1 VRPIVRELY
10 EASWRVSQMVPGLSA
25 VIPIAQ
31 LLPALYQAALGH
43 RETAQVAIN
52 NVLLATTA
60 LSVLYYGFD
69 ELADLGNF
77 EDEGQDFKAAVY
89 AAVWDEADPHGYLH
103 VPGHSG
109 LKTV

>member
-1 VRPIVRELY
+1 
-10 EASWRVSQMVPGLSA
+10 M
-25 VIPIAQ
+25 PIAK

-60 LSVLYYGFD
+60 LSILYYGFD
-69 ELADLGNF
+69 QLADLLNV
-77 EDEGQDFKAAVY
+77 EDQGQALKAAIY
-89 AAVWDEADPHGYLH
+89 AEVWDEADPHGYLH